1 MAEIGRWN
9 GHKFIVSPELILGFT
24 DLQIKASSETKEKKK
39 SKQKYVKRKNGKPTE
54 VTLTVKLTAQAGCD
68 VRSEAMAFIAD
79 ARAGKKDYFYVN
91 NKKLVTCKLMLT
103 DATVKEAVIPN
114 GGDDWVSADVSLT
127 LKQAAKGSDKASGG
141 KKKKSKKVSVKKRS
155 TTKTRTGGT
164 TRTTTRSTPKT
175 GGTTKTT
182 PKSTGTKA
190 KPKTPSSH
198 ADKAAYDFKT
208 TNKASEY
215 IKKLTTAAKK
225 LTAQIKANKTTKT
238 TATGGH
244 GGAGRM

>member
-54 VTLTVKLTAQAGCD
+54 VTMTVRLTAQTGCD
-68 VRSEAMAFIAD
+68 VRTEAMAFIAD

-114 GGDDWVSADVSLT
+114 GGDAWISADVSLT
-127 LKQAAKGSDKASGG
+127 LKQAGKNSGTTSST
-141 KKKKSKKVSVKKRS
+141 KKKKSKKASVKKKS
-155 TTKTRTGGT
+155 TTKTR
-164 TRTTTRSTPKT
+164 SS
-175 GGTTKTT
+175 GTTKTT
-182 PKSTGTKA
+182 SKATGTRTTSKSTGTKTTS
-190 KPKTPSSH
+190 KSTGTKTTT
-198 ADKAAYDFKT
+198 DTKTKT
-208 TNKASEY
+208 TNKALDAIQKFISLG
-215 IKKLTTAAKK
+215 K
-225 LTAQIKANKTTKT
+225 KT
-238 TATGGH
+238 TATIK
-244 GGAGRM
+244 ATKKISTSTYRPGRSASRE